1 MSIKYLITITNLF
14 LLAAE
19 VTGMYAISIAPSKTL
34 FVIIMMSITFLG
46 TASEMVYALVSWR
59 KHEKEKAKEEKI
71 KEEILEEYF

>member
-1 MSIKYLITITNLF
+1 MSIKNLVTLVNVI

-19 VTGMYAISIAPSKTL
+19 ATGMYAISIAPNKSL
-34 FVIIMMSITFLG
+34 FVIIMMTITFIG
-46 TASEMVYALVSWR
+46 TASEQAYLLWSWR